1 MRRNTMRPQS
11 DKKLATEEAS
21 KSREFLSSLATA
33 ETARTASHIII
44 AGNAMLSSSAS
55 PLLSSSLNSIFSSVA
70 TAITYGRT
78 PQKIQQARLEDLKT
92 LLENSRPLFSTEMK
106 TFFAE
111 STSYQK
117 LKKQFEA
124 LDQKYFAALES
135 EFKTFQPLML
145 AIGSIGVFY
154 FVARLVQDNDE
165 LNWTE
170 TIAVLGMIGMMSY
183 SNVHSHRDLVM
194 CSRKDYQEFIEALIQ
209 FNTHVIDEV
218 PVLKVITTLEQTKK
232 EMEKCEEEL
241 RKLGVEM
248 PKIREADEGGV
259 EESKGE
265 EKSLA
270 QRVEERLQSLV
281 EERNKEI
288 KEISIRTNLELARTT
303 LTEEEIAARERS
315 KKAMHNAWH
324 QYRNTATSIKSCIR
338 KLQNLHMKYHR
349 ASEELRELHEK
360 FIHAVPVNIN
370 EEDIVTLERKFP
382 DDEPISEET
391 TVTLSAVSEFGL
403 RI

>member
-1 MRRNTMRPQS
+1 MRSRS
-11 DKKLATEEAS
+11 DKKPATEEAP
-21 KSREFLSSLATA
+21 KSREILSSLATA

-78 PQKIQQARLEDLKT
+78 PQKIQQARLKDLKT

-194 CSRKDYQEFIEALIQ
+194 CSRKDYQEFIQALIIFQ
-209 FNTHVIDEV
+209 IKMFDEV
-218 PVLKVITTLEQTKK
+218 PILKVMATLEQTKK
-232 EMEKCEEEL
+232 EMNECIEEL
-241 RKLGVEM
+241 KRLGIEI
-248 PKIREADEGGV
+248 PKTREADEGGV
-259 EESKGE
+259 EESKGAG
-265 EKSLA
+265 KSLA
-270 QRVEERLQSLV
+270 ELAEAKLQSLA
-281 EERNKEI
+281 EERDNEIEEIQQQKEVKLTQVITLDRREEIEQEI
-288 KEISIRTNLELARTT
+288 KEAKKVRRLEYQENYLKLISLLETFNTTIKNYQIAFEQLLDFYAVAKVRLAPYYLNDDELRRLKRFSIDLPENTSARD
-303 LTEEEIAARERS
+303 IAAEDR
-315 KKAMHNAWH
+315 AD
-324 QYRNTATSIKSCIR
+324 IR
-338 KLQNLHMKYHR
+338 LGIR
-349 ASEELRELHEK
+349 
-360 FIHAVPVNIN
+360 
-370 EEDIVTLERKFP
+370 
-382 DDEPISEET
+382 
-391 TVTLSAVSEFGL
+391 
-403 RI
+403 

>member
-1 MRRNTMRPQS
+1 MRSRS
-11 DKKLATEEAS
+11 DKKPATEEAP
-21 KSREFLSSLATA
+21 KSRETLSSLATA
-33 ETARTASHIII
+33 ETVRTASHIII
-44 AGNAMLSSSAS
+44 AGNAMLSSSVS
-55 PLLSSSLNSIFSSVA
+55 PLVSSSLNSIFSSVA

-78 PQKIQQARLEDLKT
+78 PQKIQQARLEDLKM
-92 LLENSRPLFSTEMK
+92 LIESIRPLFSTEIK
-106 TFFAE
+106 TFFAK
-111 STSYQK
+111 STSYQT
-117 LKKQFEA
+117 LKKQFEM
-124 LDQKYFAALES
+124 LDKKYSSRIES
-135 EFKTFQPLML
+135 ESKTFRYLML
-145 AIGSIGVFY
+145 AIGFIGSLY

-209 FNTHVIDEV
+209 FNTHVTDEV
-218 PVLKVITTLEQTKK
+218 PILKVMTTLEKTKK
-232 EMEKCEEEL
+232 EMESCEEEL
-241 RKLGVEM
+241 RELGVEM

-382 DDEPISEET
+382 DDEPIPEET